1 VIDLANFAHGI
12 AVLGIGLSGSVAL
25 TACAMLL
32 AGLSWTSMTTSV
44 NIVAQMLLPAGYRA
58 RGLSLNIMA
67 MMGALTLGAAGW
79 GKLAEV
85 VGLREAFLLA
95 GAMGVLMPV
104 LTARL
109 RLVEQLDG

>member
-1 VIDLANFAHGI
+1 
-12 AVLGIGLSGSVAL
+12 
-25 TACAMLL
+25 MLL
-32 AGLSWTSMTTSV
+32 AGLSWTSITTSV
-44 NIVAQMLLPAGYRA
+44 NIVAQMLLPADYRA

-67 MMGALTLGAAGW
+67 MMGALTLGAATW

-85 VGLREAFLLA
+85 FGLREAFLMA